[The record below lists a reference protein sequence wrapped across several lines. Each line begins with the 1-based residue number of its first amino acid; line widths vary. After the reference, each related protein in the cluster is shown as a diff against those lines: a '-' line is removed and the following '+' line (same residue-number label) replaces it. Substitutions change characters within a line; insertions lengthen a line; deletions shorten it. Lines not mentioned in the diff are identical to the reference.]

1 MKLVGP
7 EFQNS
12 QQLAGAFQARFRT
25 MNEKARLIDHPTHP
39 RMEVREAKMGPTV
52 SLGLGK

>member
-12 QQLAGAFQARFRT
+12 QQLAGAFQAWFRT